1 MIRSRPRFRLTLA
14 ALLLGGLVGALAC
27 PARAQ
32 LPDRPIRIVLPSPPG
47 GTADIVARVLAEAVA
62 PQLRRGVVVDNK
74 PGANGNIAVGEVAR
88 SAPDGSTLFF
98 CAFGP
103 CGANPSLYP
112 PQGFDL
118 QKDFAGLILVGSVQN
133 VMTVRPTLQAR
144 TLQEVLALVKA
155 QPGKVSFASS
165 GVGASNHLGP
175 EMLRGRFGLDWVHVP
190 YRGSGPAMTDL
201 MAGNVDIFF
210 DNVPSILPHLR
221 SGAVRPIAVLS
232 LQRAPELPD
241 VPTFAEA
248 GVPGVVIESWFGL
261 IAPAKTPPGTM
272 TELNA
277 AFGKALSEA
286 GLRRRFA
293 ELGVVPLGGTP
304 QAATDHMHAEIAR
317 WAEVIRQN
325 GIRAE

>member
-1 MIRSRPRFRLTLA
+1 MLRLA
-14 ALLLGGLVGALAC
+14 ALLFCGLIGVAQ
-27 PARAQ
+27 AQ
-32 LPDRPIRIVLPSPPG
+32 LPDRPVRVVLPSPPG
-47 GTADIVARVLAEAVA
+47 GTADIVARVLADTLA
-62 PQLRRGVVVDNK
+62 PQLPRGIVVDNK
-74 PGANGNIAVGEVAR
+74 PGANGNIAVAEVAR
-88 SAPDGSTLFF
+88 AAPDGSTLFF

-118 QKDFAGLILVGSVQN
+118 QRDFAGLVLIGSVQN
-133 VMTVRPTLQAR
+133 VMTVRPGLPAT
-144 TLQEVLALVKA
+144 TLQEVLALVRA
-155 QPGKVSFASS
+155 QPGKISFASS

-190 YRGSGPAMTDL
+190 YRGSGPATTDL
-201 MAGNVDIFF
+201 IAGNVDIFF

-221 SGAVRPIAVLS
+221 SGTVRPIAVLS
-232 LQRAPELPD
+232 AQRAPELPD

-261 IAPAKTPPGTM
+261 IAPARTPAGTVAA
-272 TELNA
+272 LNA
-277 AFGKALSEA
+277 AFNKALAEPA
-286 GLRRRFA
+286 LRRRFT
-293 ELGVVPLGGTP
+293 EIGVVPLGGTP
-304 QAATDHMHAEIAR
+304 QQATDHMHAEIAR

>member
-1 MIRSRPRFRLTLA
+1 MLRLA
-14 ALLLGGLVGALAC
+14 ALLFCGLISVAQ
-27 PARAQ
+27 AQ
-32 LPDRPIRIVLPSPPG
+32 LPDRTVRIILPSPPG
-47 GTADIVARVLAEAVA
+47 GTADIVARLLAESVA
-62 PQLRRGVVVDNK
+62 PHLAKGVVVDNK
-74 PGANGNIAVGEVAR
+74 PGANGNIALAEAAR
-88 SAPDGSTLFF
+88 AAPDGSALFL

-112 PQGFDL
+112 QQGFDL
-118 QKDFAGLILVGSVQN
+118 RKDFAGLILVGSVQN
-133 VMTVRPTLQAR
+133 VMTVRPGLPAA

-155 QPGKVSFASS
+155 RPGAISFASS

-190 YRGSGPAMTDL
+190 YRGSGPATTDL
-201 MAGNVDIFF
+201 IAGNVDVFF

-232 LQRAPELPD
+232 AQRAPELPE

-261 IAPAKTPPGTM
+261 IAPAQVPAGTLAD
-272 TELNA
+272 LNA
-277 AFGKALSEA
+277 AFGKALASPA
-286 GLRRRFA
+286 LRRRFT
-293 ELGVVPLGGTP
+293 ELGVAPLGGSP
-304 QAATDHMHAEIAR
+304 QQATDHMHAEITR

>member
-1 MIRSRPRFRLTLA
+1 MLRLA
-14 ALLLGGLVGALAC
+14 ALLFMGLVGVAQ
-27 PARAQ
+27 AQ

-47 GTADIVARVLAEAVA
+47 GTAEIVARILAQTVT
-62 PQLRRGVVVDNK
+62 PLLTKGVVVDNK
-74 PGANGNIAVGEVAR
+74 PGANGNIALAEVAR
-88 SAPDGSTLFF
+88 SAPDGATIFF

-112 PQGFDL
+112 AQGFDL
-118 QKDFAGLILVGSVQN
+118 RKDFAGLILVGSVQN
-133 VMTVRPTLQAR
+133 VMTVRNSLPAT

-155 QPGKVSFASS
+155 QPGKLSFASS

-190 YRGSGPAMTDL
+190 YRGSGPATTDL
-201 MAGNVDIFF
+201 IAGNVDIFF

-221 SGAVRPIAVLS
+221 SGLVRPIAVLS
-232 LQRAPELPD
+232 PQRASELPD

-248 GVPGVVIESWFGL
+248 GVPDVVIESWFGL
-261 IAPAKTPPGTM
+261 IAPARIPAATLAD
-272 TELNA
+272 LNT
-277 AFGKALSEA
+277 AFGKALA
-286 GLRRRFA
+286 DPALRRRFT
-293 ELGVVPLGGTP
+293 ELGVVPMGGSP
-304 QAATDHMHAEIAR
+304 QQASDHMNAEITR